1 MTKKLAAFRLDTE
14 LIEGLEQVKLKTGAP
29 IAEQV
34 RRAIR
39 AWAGVTGR
47 QGKVGAQAGGNP
59 QARLRV
65 NSIGDEIAPYDN
77 DERGRR

>member
-39 AWAGVTGR
+39 AWLASRGVK
-47 QGKVGAQAGGNP
+47 GKSVRKRAATRKR
-59 QARLRV
+59 A
-65 NSIGDEIAPYDN
+65 
-77 DERGRR
+77 